1 MFLTIVIKITLNS
14 FGQFH
19 QNHTE
24 RPNKHI
30 EKKWSC
36 LNGWGEFSRGNQTKC
51 AELMKRANAS
61 ARSFMWILDRH
72 AHNKPLNN
80 NDERQRLW
88 RPISEHDMTQQIG
101 SKFFR
106 ICCFFFTQVN
116 SSRQYAYAIMV
127 KLNIWRFIFATSVL
141 ILIVYML

>member
-36 LNGWGEFSRGNQTKC
+36 LNGWGEFSRGNQMKC

-80 NDERQRLW
+80 NDEWQRLW

-106 ICCFFFTQVN
+106 ICCFFLHKWILLDSMLTRLW
-116 SSRQYAYAIMV
+116 SSWTFDDSYLQHQF
-127 KLNIWRFIFATSVL
+127 WF
-141 ILIVYML
+141 